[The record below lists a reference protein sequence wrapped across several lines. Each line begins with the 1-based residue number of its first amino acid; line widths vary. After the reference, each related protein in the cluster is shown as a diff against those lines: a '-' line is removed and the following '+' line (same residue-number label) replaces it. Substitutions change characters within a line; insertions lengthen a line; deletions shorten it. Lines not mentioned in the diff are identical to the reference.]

1 MTANQNEGTT
11 GTVENNLQSTVPG
24 AVPGSPSTP
33 GTALQTQPGAD
44 LRSLEVKPE
53 ASTPPAE
60 EARPRA
66 RVGLSETAPHALRPQ
81 PAHLGSA
88 GAVVPNA
95 APDEDETPLPPPAR

>member
-24 AVPGSPSTP
+24 AVAGSPSTP
-33 GTALQTQPGAD
+33 GTAPQTVPQPD

-53 ASTPPAE
+53 VSTPPADE
-60 EARPRA
+60 LRRS
-66 RVGLSETAPHALRPQ
+66 RVGLSETAPPALRQQ

-88 GAVVPNA
+88 GAVVPNGD
-95 APDEDETPLPPPAR
+95 PDEDETPPSR